1 MKISKLSV
9 FAFASIFA
17 FSAFLISCGGDSSN
31 ETTETEMVEE
41 EMMED
46 EMMEETM
53 TEEDNESLP
62 SPRRQVSGQIGNA
75 TVTVDYGSPAV
86 KGRTIFG
93 DLEPYGEVWR
103 AGANASTNVEFSTD
117 VTINGQ
123 TVAAGKY
130 GVFLKPAEEGDWTFI
145 LNSVW
150 DGWGAYDYAET
161 NDVLRVNVTPQWSD
175 TVQERLMYA
184 VEDGAIKF
192 AWDKVTL
199 SIPIN

>member
-9 FAFASIFA
+9 FALATIIA
-17 FSAFLISCGGDSSN
+17 FSAFLISCGGDSATD
-31 ETTETEMVEE
+31 TTEVEE
-41 EMMED
+41 EV
-46 EMMEETM
+46 MEEM
-53 TEEDNESLP
+53 PSDEPDNESLP
-62 SPRRQVSGQIGNA
+62 SPRRQVSGQLGNA
-75 TVTVDYGSPAV
+75 TVTIDYGSPAV

-103 AGANASTNVEFSTD
+103 AGANATTNVEFSTD

-130 GVFLKPAEEGDWTFI
+130 GVFLIPAESGDWTFI

-150 DGWGAYDYAET
+150 DGWGAYDYAEA
-161 NDVLRVNVTPQWSD
+161 NDVVRVNVTPQWSE

-184 VEDGAIKF
+184 VDGGTIKF

-199 SIPIN
+199 SFPVN